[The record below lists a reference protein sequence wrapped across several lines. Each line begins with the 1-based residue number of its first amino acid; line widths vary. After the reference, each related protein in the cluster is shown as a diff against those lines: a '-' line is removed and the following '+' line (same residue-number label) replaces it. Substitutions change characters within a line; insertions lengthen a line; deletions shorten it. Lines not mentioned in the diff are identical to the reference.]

1 MSGYMIFSGTSN
13 PELSEEIAK
22 YLDQP
27 LSHAKINRFSDGEI
41 NVQISESVRG
51 KDVFIIQPTSA
62 PANDN
67 LMELLIMTDALKRSS
82 AKSITAVVPYY
93 GYARQDRKAA
103 PRVPITAKLVANLME
118 TAGITRVVTV
128 DLHASQIQGF
138 FDIPVDNLYG
148 AILFIDY
155 IKSKNFK
162 NPVIASP
169 DIGGVAR
176 ARYFAKKLGLEM
188 VIVDKRREKANESE
202 VMNVIGNVAGK
213 DVILIDD
220 MVDTAG
226 TMVKGAAA
234 LKNLGANSVMAC
246 CTHPVLSGPAYERL
260 EAGDLDELVVAN
272 TIPMSQTS
280 PKIKMLSTAPM
291 LGEVIR
297 RVNNNESVN
306 SLFETNT

>member
-13 PELSEEIAK
+13 PELAAEIAN
-22 YLDQP
+22 YLKMP
-27 LSHAKINRFSDGEI
+27 LSEATIKRFSDGEI
-41 NVQISESVRG
+41 SVQIAESVRG

-62 PANDN
+62 PANSN

-103 PRVPITAKLVANLME
+103 PRVPISAKLVANLIE
-118 TAGITRVVTV
+118 TSGITRMVTV

-176 ARYFAKKLGLEM
+176 ARYFASKLGLDM

-202 VMNVIGNVAGK
+202 VMNIIGDVK
-213 DVILIDD
+213 DKNVILIDD

-226 TMVKGAAA
+226 TMVKAASA
-234 LKNLGANSVMAC
+234 LKKLGATSVMAC
-246 CTHPVLSGPAYERL
+246 CTHPVLSGPAFDRIE
-260 EAGDLDELVVAN
+260 EGELDELIVSN
-272 TIPMSQTS
+272 TIPMTKSS
-280 PKIKMLSTAPM
+280 KKIKMLSTAPM

-297 RVNNNESVN
+297 RVHNNESVN
-306 SLFETNT
+306 SLFVTSS